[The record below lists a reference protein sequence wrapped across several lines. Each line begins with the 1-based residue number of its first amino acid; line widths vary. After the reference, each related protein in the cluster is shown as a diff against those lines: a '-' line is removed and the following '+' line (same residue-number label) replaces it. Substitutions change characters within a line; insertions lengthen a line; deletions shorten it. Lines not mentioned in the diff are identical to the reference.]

1 MSNEYVVDESPQF
14 LVECNGIEYA
24 AIVRYYS
31 NGDCDI
37 ELINNINLD
46 GDCNPTSNVYDAAW
60 EKAEEL
66 GLIETDS
73 DGDYG
78 DSV

>member
-14 LVECNGIEYA
+14 LVECNGIEYT

-37 ELINNINLD
+37 SINDDWVSI
-46 GDCNPTSNVYDAAW
+46 VVWDAAW
-60 EKAEEL
+60 EKAEQL
-66 GLIETDS
+66 GLIAEHGNAFDAPS
-73 DGDYG
+73 DHGF
-78 DSV
+78 